1 LAAGNCAS
9 PGLQSWYFI
18 LPEMT
23 AVSQFIDRFVPG
35 GFLAH
40 LSTIVGFLLAI
51 FFFARLMHER
61 RAPANTF
68 AWMLVVVFI
77 PWLGVPLYLVF
88 GGRKLRRLI
97 RDKEAISQVIPAI
110 CMAETSHI
118 CGPVAKTVEA
128 AGGFAP
134 VGGNQVRFL
143 VTGEE
148 DFAELERQILAARHS
163 IHFATFI
170 LSADATGRRIVEL
183 LAQRAREGVKVR
195 LLLDAIGCMFTSRG
209 FVDPVRR
216 AGGEVGR
223 FMPVMPFTSRGSANL
238 RSHRKIAIFDGAT
251 AIVGGRNVATEYMG
265 PTPNPKRWRDFGAVV
280 EGPGAVVLGEVFIA
294 DWCFVTRQAP
304 DGVRRDAHA
313 GGAPVRGACEL
324 QVVASGPDV
333 PGDPLYEGIVAMIQQ
348 AERNIWIV
356 TPYFIPDEVLL
367 RSLIVKARAGC
378 KVTLVVP
385 AKSNHPV
392 TDFAR
397 RNFTRQLVAA
407 GCQVALY
414 NAGMIHAKAIVIDDR
429 VALFG
434 SPNFDLRSLF
444 VNFEIGVLVYTEP
457 EIARIRAWVDDVL
470 KQCVPPNLGKR
481 GLLASIAED
490 LCGLLAPIL

>member
-1 LAAGNCAS
+1 
-9 PGLQSWYFI
+9 
-18 LPEMT
+18 MT
-23 AVSQFIDRFVPG
+23 ELNQFVDRFVPG

-77 PWLGVPLYLVF
+77 PWLGVPLYLIF
-88 GGRKLRRLI
+88 GGRKLKRMLK
-97 RDKEAISQVIPAI
+97 DKEALVQKVPAI
-110 CMAETSHI
+110 CKAETSHV
-118 CGPVAKTVEA
+118 CLPVAKTVEA

-134 VGGNQVRFL
+134 VGGNEVRFL
-143 VTGEE
+143 LTGEE
-148 DFAELERQILAARHS
+148 DFTELERQILAARRS
-163 IHFATFI
+163 IHLATFI

-195 LLLDAIGCMFTSRG
+195 LLLDAVGCLFTSRG

-223 FMPVMPFTSRGSANL
+223 FMPVLPFTSRSSANL

-251 AIVGGRNVATEYMG
+251 AMVGGRNLAVEYMG
-265 PTPNPKRWRDFGAVV
+265 PTPNPKRWTDFGAVI
-280 EGPGAVVLGEVFIA
+280 EGPGAVVLGEVFLA
-294 DWCFVTRQAP
+294 DWCFVARQAP
-304 DGVRRDAHA
+304 EAVRTDAQA
-313 GGAPVRGACEL
+313 GGAPVRGTSEL

-333 PGDPLYEGIVAMIQQ
+333 PGDPLYEGIIAMIQQ

-378 KVTLVVP
+378 SVTLVVP
-385 AKSNHPV
+385 ARSNHPI
-392 TDFAR
+392 TDYAR
-397 RNFTRQLVAA
+397 RNFTRQLIAA
-407 GCQVALY
+407 GCHVLLY
-414 NAGMIHAKAIVIDDR
+414 NAGMIHAKAIVVDEG

-444 VNFEIGVLVYTEP
+444 LNFEIGVLVYTEP
-457 EIARIRAWVDDVL
+457 EVARIRAWVGTVME
-470 KQCVPPNLGKR
+470 KCIPPKLGKR
-481 GLLASIAED
+481 GFLASVAED